1 MRFHKMFVD
10 AGGHLVVSGN
20 TNDAWVPGVDLH
32 QEMQVM
38 VEAGLTPMQIIMGST
53 KYPAEMLRKQN
64 LLGTVEAGKLAD
76 VIIVNADPLQDI
88 RNLDKI
94 STVIQDGRI
103 VELGY
108 HANYS
113 SPFSNVA
120 AATVSLEGLPWAVD
134 MKKATRGAEGGPQAA
149 SEGGAIADPTY
160 SPQPAIETMNP
171 IIVTQGDSVMVT
183 LTGFN
188 FVRKSAVYFKGK
200 LVPFRAASSTELQ
213 VTLDAE
219 ALREAGRFDLVV
231 KNPEPLDPFYVRSM
245 WGNGTSNVAHLIVNY
260 RYSPPGS

>member
-1 MRFHKMFVD
+1 
-10 AGGHLVVSGN
+10 
-20 TNDAWVPGVDLH
+20 
-32 QEMQVM
+32 
-38 VEAGLTPMQIIMGST
+38 MQIIMGST

-88 RNLDKI
+88 KNLDKI
-94 STVIQDGRI
+94 NTVIQDGKI

-108 HANYS
+108 HANYT

-120 AATVSLEGLPWAVD
+120 AQTVSVEGLPWAVD
-134 MKKATRGAEGGPQAA
+134 LKKASRGGEGGPQRS
-149 SEGGAIADPTY
+149 SEGAIPDPMF
-160 SPQPAIETMNP
+160 SPQPAIETLNP
-171 IIVTQGDSVMVT
+171 IIVTQGDSAVVT

-188 FVRKSAVYFKGK
+188 FVRKSAVYFKGRP
-200 LVPFRAASSTELQ
+200 VPFRAVSSTELQ

-219 ALREAGRFDLVV
+219 ALREGGRFDLVV
-231 KNPEPLDPFYVRSM
+231 KNPEPLDPFFLRSM

-260 RYSPPGS
+260 KY

>member
-1 MRFHKMFVD
+1 
-10 AGGHLVVSGN
+10 
-20 TNDAWVPGVDLH
+20 
-32 QEMQVM
+32 
-38 VEAGLTPMQIIMGST
+38 MQIIMGST

-94 STVIQDGRI
+94 NTVIQDGKV

-108 HANYS
+108 HSNYS

-120 AATVSLEGLPWAVD
+120 AGTISIEGLPWAVA
-134 MKKATRGAEGGPQAA
+134 MKKGTGGAEGGPQRGSAD
-149 SEGGAIADPTY
+149 GAVADPTN

-171 IIVTQGDSVMVT
+171 IIVTQGDSAVVT
-183 LTGFN
+183 LKGFN
-188 FVRKSAVYFKGK
+188 FVRRSAVYFKGK
-200 LVPFRAASSTELQ
+200 PVPSRVVSATEIQ

-219 ALREAGRFDLVV
+219 ALLEGGRFNLVV
-231 KNPEPLDPFYVRSM
+231 KNPEPLDPFYLRSN
-245 WGNGTSNVAHLIVNY
+245 WGNGTSNIAHLIVNY
-260 RYSPPGS
+260 KY